1 MNDEKQERAPA
12 AEPLLWAFYQQ
23 LPGHSGSVAVCT
35 VRSKKEVDELRE
47 NGVEVFPLY
56 AEPVEGTGPPP
67 RGLRTTPPRHAPEP
81 GSPGFGDW
89 DRARAGA
96 SPGAATERRYI
107 SPPLTLDEL
116 DPTPDPEAVRER
128 LDAKFR
134 NLLLPSAMR
143 HGMPADAVGEDV
155 RDSLRRKLE
164 RLTEALLPFAALAE
178 LVAGREDDE
187 TLLSLQSGP
196 LQWKHITAAD
206 IRRAGAALV
215 ELGKA

>member
-1 MNDEKQERAPA
+1 MSDEKQNPAPA

-23 LPGHSGSVAVCT
+23 LPGRSGGVGVCT
-35 VRSKKEVDELRE
+35 VRSKEEVEELRE
-47 NGVEVFPLY
+47 NGIEVFPLY
-56 AEPVEGTGPPP
+56 AEPVEKTAPPP
-67 RGLRTTPPRHAPEP
+67 RGLGTTPPRRPPDPANAQV
-81 GSPGFGDW
+81 GDW
-89 DRARAGA
+89 DRARTGA
-96 SPGAATERRYI
+96 YPRMATERRYI

-116 DPTPDPEAVRER
+116 DPTPDAETVRER

-134 NLLLPSAMR
+134 DLLLPSAVR
-143 HGMPADAVGEDV
+143 HGVASGPIGHDTQN
-155 RDSLRRKLE
+155 SLRRKLE
-164 RLTEALLPFAALAE
+164 LLAEALLPFAAMAE

-215 ELGKA
+215 ELGEV